1 MTDNELILTISELMD
16 KKLSPINNR
25 LQKVEGKIDIVEKH
39 MDSLETSLNG
49 RMDDLGGR
57 MDNLEGRMDNLEGR
71 MDNLEGR
78 IDDLETSVN
87 ERFDAVDKRFTQNE
101 ELLRRVSLIQETEIL
116 PRLQNIED
124 CYLSTY
130 KRYQKSAEQTDAMQV
145 DLDIMKKVLI
155 EHSQKLQQIS

>member
-49 RMDDLGGR
+49 R
-57 MDNLEGRMDNLEGR
+57 
-71 MDNLEGR
+71 

-101 ELLRRVSLIQETEIL
+101 EMLRRVSLIQETEIL

>member
-49 RMDDLGGR
+49 R
-57 MDNLEGRMDNLEGR
+57 
-71 MDNLEGR
+71 

-101 ELLRRVSLIQETEIL
+101 EMLRRVSLIQETEML

-145 DLDIMKKVLI
+145 DLDIMKNHIK
-155 EHSQKLQQIS
+155 

>member
-1 MTDNELILTISELMD
+1 MKKINLTLENSIS
-16 KKLSPINNR
+16 
-25 LQKVEGKIDIVEKH
+25 
-39 MDSLETSLNG
+39 
-49 RMDDLGGR
+49 
-57 MDNLEGRMDNLEGR
+57 
-71 MDNLEGR
+71 
-78 IDDLETSVN
+78 
-87 ERFDAVDKRFTQNE
+87 
-101 ELLRRVSLIQETEIL
+101 

>member
-39 MDSLETSLNG
+39 MDSLEG
-49 RMDDLGGR
+49 H
-57 MDNLEGRMDNLEGR
+57 
-71 MDNLEGR
+71 

-101 ELLRRVSLIQETEIL
+101 EMLRRVSLIQETEIL

-145 DLDIMKKVLI
+145 DLDIIKKVLI

>member
-39 MDSLETSLNG
+39 MDSLEG
-49 RMDDLGGR
+49 H
-57 MDNLEGRMDNLEGR
+57 
-71 MDNLEGR
+71 

-101 ELLRRVSLIQETEIL
+101 EMLRRVSLIQETEIL

>member
-16 KKLSPINNR
+16 KKLSPINKR
-25 LQKVEGKIDIVEKH
+25 LQKVEGKIDTVEKR

-49 RMDDLGGR
+49 RMDSLETSLNGR
-57 MDNLEGRMDNLEGR
+57 MDNLEDRMN
-71 MDNLEGR
+71 NF
-78 IDDLETSVN
+78 ETSVN
-87 ERFDAVDKRFTQNE
+87 ERFDVVDKRFAQNE
-101 ELLRRVSLIQETEIL
+101 ELLKRVSLIQETEIL

>member
-71 MDNLEGR
+71 

-101 ELLRRVSLIQETEIL
+101 ELLRRVSLIQETEML

>member
-16 KKLSPINNR
+16 KKLSHINNR

-39 MDSLETSLNG
+39 MDSLEG
-49 RMDDLGGR
+49 H
-57 MDNLEGRMDNLEGR
+57 
-71 MDNLEGR
+71 

-101 ELLRRVSLIQETEIL
+101 EMLRRVSLIQETEIL

>member
-16 KKLSPINNR
+16 KKLSPINKR
-25 LQKVEGKIDIVEKH
+25 LQKVEGKIDTVEKR

-49 RMDDLGGR
+49 RMD
-57 MDNLEGRMDNLEGR
+57 NLEDRMN
-71 MDNLEGR
+71 NF
-78 IDDLETSVN
+78 ETSVN
-87 ERFDAVDKRFTQNE
+87 ERFDVVDKRFAQNE
-101 ELLRRVSLIQETEIL
+101 ELLKRVSLIQETEIL

>member
-39 MDSLETSLNG
+39 MDSLEG
-49 RMDDLGGR
+49 H
-57 MDNLEGRMDNLEGR
+57 
-71 MDNLEGR
+71 

-101 ELLRRVSLIQETEIL
+101 ELLRRVSLIQETEML

>member
-39 MDSLETSLNG
+39 MDSLETSLN
-49 RMDDLGGR
+49 
-57 MDNLEGRMDNLEGR
+57 
-71 MDNLEGR
+71 GR

>member
-49 RMDDLGGR
+49 RMDNLGGR
-57 MDNLEGRMDNLEGR
+57 MDNLEGH
-71 MDNLEGR
+71 

>member
-39 MDSLETSLNG
+39 MDSLE
-49 RMDDLGGR
+49 
-57 MDNLEGRMDNLEGR
+57 
-71 MDNLEGR
+71 GR

-101 ELLRRVSLIQETEIL
+101 EMLRRVSLIQETEIL

-130 KRYQKSAEQTDAMQV
+130 KRYQKSTEQTDAMQV

>member
-49 RMDDLGGR
+49 RMDDLGDR
-57 MDNLEGRMDNLEGR
+57 MDNLEGRMDNLEGH
-71 MDNLEGR
+71 

-101 ELLRRVSLIQETEIL
+101 EMLRRVSLIQETEIL